1 MRAFLLFEVGCQ
13 KALGTMKFTPEELA
27 SIHKRCFANEPLLAS
42 CTQAGCF
49 DCLSVFPASSVKHWI
64 EDDPHRTAECP
75 KCGSDTV
82 LPDDGTFEFSEEML
96 QAMSERYMAGSAKE
110 GAEVKVY
117 TSYSEY
123 AKDFENGEFEEPQ

>member
-1 MRAFLLFEVGCQ
+1 M
-13 KALGTMKFTPEELA
+13 
-27 SIHKRCFANEPLLAS
+27 
-42 CTQAGCF
+42 
-49 DCLSVFPASSVKHWI
+49 
-64 EDDPHRTAECP
+64 P

-117 TSYSEY
+117 TSFVKL
-123 AKDFENGEFEEPQ
+123 AKDYNKGKF